1 MTRLFFLLLL
11 TIPVFPATS
20 LKSPPPAG
28 IMAVALELYQ
38 SLSEAQQQLYFRAF
52 EDKRRM
58 TWERL
63 PKAREGIKIADLSE
77 DQKKLFHRFLQA
89 GLSSEGYLMVTAVM
103 FNEDIQQRFEPYLGR
118 NEYYIE
124 LFGMPGEGKYW
135 GWQLEGHHLSVN
147 LTFYGDELI
156 SHTPFLLASNP
167 QIVNSDRERN
177 GLCLLY
183 LEEQLAGELAASLE
197 GEAKDL
203 GYTDRQRPPQVY
215 GEKNKAALESPDE
228 GVTLERLERAQKEK
242 FLALAKAYLRYFNYP
257 TNRQN
262 SLLKELTDNR
272 TRFFFMQQPHYNEEH
287 YFRIQNDRHLIE
299 CENYGNHSHHFLRS
313 VNDFGQAVQR

>member
-1 MTRLFFLLLL
+1 MTRLFLMLLL

-20 LKSPPPAG
+20 LNPRPGAG
-28 IMAVALELYQ
+28 SRAVALELYHSFSGEQ
-38 SLSEAQQQLYFRAF
+38 LQQYFRPF
-52 EDKRRM
+52 EDERRM

-63 PKAREGIKIADLSE
+63 PKTREGIKIADLSE
-77 DQKKLFHRFLQA
+77 VQKNLFHRFLQA
-89 GLSSEGYLMVTAVM
+89 SLSSEGYLMVTAVM
-103 FNEDIQQRFEPYLGR
+103 FNEDIQQRFEPYLGK

-124 LFGMPGEGKYW
+124 LFGMPEEGKYW

-147 LTFYGDELI
+147 LTFHGDELI

-167 QIVNSDRERN
+167 QIVNSDRARN
-177 GLCLLY
+177 GLCLVY
-183 LEEQLAGELAASLE
+183 LEEQLAGELAESLE

-215 GEKNKAALESPDE
+215 GEKNKAGLESPGE
-228 GVTLERLERAQKEK
+228 GVPVEHLEAAQKEK

-257 TNRQN
+257 PSRQN
-262 SLLKELTDNR
+262 SLLKELTDKR

-287 YFRIQNDRHLIE
+287 YFRIRNDRHLIE
-299 CENYGNHSHHFLRS
+299 CENYGNHSHHFIRS
-313 VNDFGQAVQR
+313 VNDFGQAVIR